1 MPMTYFTYLLQW
13 SSYQK
18 ERIKDVQCHALLQII
33 GKKGEQS
40 TMVYSERI
48 TRKNTG
54 MRVDGFFNHPM
65 SCMGNSLV
73 NFRLLAVQSFIMEGV
88 GTTIQDWKLYR
99 QFQKTLESLNDNE
112 PEVAVQNSELLERK
126 FNDILEIEIEDEGEQ
141 LGGKDN
147 HLELEQFSKTFL
159 TKNYFDEWREQA
171 DLAASQRRKADFY
184 YRFNVLEQRFKQW
197 KTYTRQE
204 KQKKERQKWLNAIAF
219 REMQLL
225 R

>member
-1 MPMTYFTYLLQW
+1 
-13 SSYQK
+13 
-18 ERIKDVQCHALLQII
+18 
-33 GKKGEQS
+33 
-40 TMVYSERI
+40 
-48 TRKNTG
+48 

-99 QFQKTLESLNDNE
+99 QFQKTLESLNDE

>member
-1 MPMTYFTYLLQW
+1 
-13 SSYQK
+13 
-18 ERIKDVQCHALLQII
+18 
-33 GKKGEQS
+33 
-40 TMVYSERI
+40 
-48 TRKNTG
+48 

-99 QFQKTLESLNDNE
+99 QFQKTLESLNDE

-204 KQKKERQKWLNAIAF
+204 KQKKERKKWLNAIAF